1 MFLNKKKIFVI
12 IFLISIFTGI
22 FMGVIF
28 ALTKDLPQI
37 RKLEDFIPSAAT
49 KIYSSDNVLL
59 AELFIEKRYPVS
71 IKKMPY
77 YLKAALIATEDK
89 KFYKHFGFDI
99 KGIFRAAVK
108 NVIAGKFVEGAS
120 TITQQLAKTL
130 FLTREKNLSRKL
142 NEFVLSIQLERR
154 YTKNEILEFYLN
166 QVYFGSGAYGVESA
180 AKIYFNRSVSELNLN
195 QCALIAGMPKSPSR
209 YSPLNNINMAK
220 KRRNIVLLQMMQDK
234 IITKIM
240 YDNEVKQ
247 PVITVCREDVYKK
260 APFFVDIVKKQTET
274 ALGFSMLYKGGIKI
288 HTTLSYKYQK
298 IAEQS
303 QIKHINNLIKRMRSK
318 NIENPDPQGALV
330 SIDTKTGAILAMTGG
345 NDYQKSS
352 YNRAVFAKRQSGSA
366 FKPIIYAI
374 AIEKGLEQN
383 SKILDAPVVFKGSK
397 KSNDW
402 QPENFSRKYSGEI
415 TLRYALVHSKNI
427 PAVKLIEKFGVQSVV
442 SFAKRVGIQSKLA
455 PYFSLA
461 LGSSETTLIEITSA
475 YSIFPGSGLWIKPF
489 YIKKIT
495 DRNDNTIWQNSSV
508 SHIAMSDKGAAVM
521 SDILKGV
528 ISEGTGRRA
537 KSLKGFIAGKTGTTN
552 NYKDALFIGFSSNIA
567 TGVWV
572 GNDNYS
578 SLGNFETGA
587 KAALPIW
594 IDFMKKV
601 VLRNSDS
608 YFNIPDGMYQKN
620 FDMISGNDCFSNSIN
635 CVKGL
640 FRTKH

>member
-1 MFLNKKKIFVI
+1 MFFKKKYIFII
-12 IFLISIFTGI
+12 IFLISIFTGVFI
-22 FMGVIF
+22 GAIF

-37 RKLEDFIPSAAT
+37 KKLENFIPSAAT
-49 KIYSSDNVLL
+49 KIYSADKVLL

-77 YLKAALIATEDK
+77 YLKAAIVATEDK

-99 KGIFRAAVK
+99 KGIIRAATK
-108 NVIAGKFVEGAS
+108 DIIAGEFIEGAS

-130 FLTREKNLSRKL
+130 FLTKKKNLVRKL
-142 NEFVLSIQLERR
+142 NEIILSIQLERR
-154 YTKNEILEFYLN
+154 YTKNEILEIYLN

-180 AKIYFNRSVSELNLN
+180 AKIYFNKSVSDLNLN

-209 YSPLNNINMAK
+209 YSPLNNKDLAT
-220 KRRNIVLLQMMQDK
+220 KRRNTVLFQMMQDK
-234 IITKIM
+234 VITKSR

-247 PVITVCREDVYKK
+247 PVIINNKKKTYNK
-260 APFFVDIVKKQTET
+260 APFFVDIVKKQTGSV
-274 ALGFSMLYKGGIKI
+274 LGSSMLYKGGIKI
-288 HTTLSYKYQK
+288 YTTLYYKYQE

-303 QIKHINNLIKRMRSK
+303 QRKHINNLIKRMQAK
-318 NIENPDPQGALV
+318 NINNPAPQGALV

-345 NDYQKSS
+345 NNYQKSS

-366 FKPIIYAI
+366 FKPIIYAL

-383 SKILDAPVVFKGSK
+383 STILDAPVIFPGSK
-397 KSNDW
+397 KAGDW

-427 PAVKLIEKFGVQSVV
+427 PAVKLIEKFGVQSTVK
-442 SFAKRVGIQSKLA
+442 FAKKLGIQSKLA
-455 PYFSLA
+455 PYLSLA
-461 LGSSETTLIEITSA
+461 LGSSETTLVELTSA
-475 YSIFPGSGLWIKPF
+475 YAVFPDKGLWIKPF
-489 YIKKIT
+489 YITKIT
-495 DRNDNTIWQNSSV
+495 DRSSAVIWQNIPV
-508 SHIAMSDKGAAVM
+508 RHIAMSEKSAAIM

-528 ISEGTGRRA
+528 ITEGTGKKA
-537 KSLKGFIAGKTGTTN
+537 KFLSGFTAGKTGTTN

-601 VLRNSDS
+601 VLRSSNN
-608 YFNIPDGMYQKN
+608 YFNIPDGIYQKN
-620 FDMISGNDCFSNSIN
+620 FDMISGENCFSHSIN

-640 FRTKH
+640 FRIKH